1 MSALV
6 ADNKMSDEDVVN
18 AEQLVHVDAD
28 ISATQSSANSG
39 DNQEFVTYN
48 ALTQYMHTIAKSQN
62 FGTRISGTGM
72 SDAPGH
78 FVTFKCWC
86 HQRPHNTNQQPA
98 IETFQRK
105 RKRRAPRVN
114 VNGKA
119 AVGCNWFMSF
129 YMNLMMSNH
138 AYKLTKA
145 NLLHNG
151 HNIKY
156 AVSVSTAA
164 S

>member
-18 AEQLVHVDAD
+18 AEHFVHVDAD

-48 ALTQYMHTIAKSQN
+48 ALTQYMHTITKSQN

-129 YMNLMMSNH
+129 YKSHDVNH

>member
-1 MSALV
+1 V
-6 ADNKMSDEDVVN
+6 TDNKMSDEDVVN

-48 ALTQYMHTIAKSQN
+48 ALTQYMHTITKSQN

-98 IETFQRK
+98 IETFQR
-105 RKRRAPRVN
+105 N
-114 VNGKA
+114 VSG
-119 AVGCNWFMSF
+119 V
-129 YMNLMMSNH
+129 LH
-138 AYKLTKA
+138 ASMLTAKQQSDA
-145 NLLHNG
+145 TGSCLS
-151 HNIKY
+151 I
-156 AVSVSTAA
+156 
-164 S
+164 